1 MHDARA
7 EAMAQA
13 ALVYWGK
20 AAGPP
25 RLIKN
30 RENVVFEARLEG
42 GAHVALR
49 LHRPGYQSRAAV
61 EAELRWCAALA
72 EAGFP
77 APAPV
82 AARNGRLTAMVDRS
96 VVSCVVWLDGAPI
109 GAGDAPLGPDAGAV
123 RAEAEAL
130 GALVARLHGVTD
142 GLDMAGFA
150 RKPWDA
156 DGLLGA
162 RPRWGRFW
170 ENPSLSGEERDALLA
185 AREMARERIAG
196 AVDYGPIHADILR
209 ENVLRGPA
217 GLSLIDFDDCGPG
230 YRLYDLASCIIQGI
244 GDPLLPDFVEGL
256 LAGYRGGRDLPE
268 DQAALLPV
276 FVALR
281 AFASAGWIISRGG
294 ADDPRLRG
302 YAERALVMA
311 RAMQEG
317 RAPWERPI
325 A

>member
-130 GALVARLHGVTD
+130 GALVARLH
-142 GLDMAGFA
+142 FA
-150 RKPWDA
+150 ASPREALRDA
-156 DGLLGA
+156 D
-162 RPRWGRFW
+162 
-170 ENPSLSGEERDALLA
+170 ALVIVTEWKEF
-185 AREMARERIAG
+185 RS
-196 AVDYGPIHADILR
+196 P
-209 ENVLRGPA
+209 
-217 GLSLIDFDDCGPG
+217 DFDAIKSELKQPLIFDG
-230 YRLYDLASCIIQGI
+230 RNLYDPKFVRGMGI
-244 GDPLLPDFVEGL
+244 DYF
-256 LAGYRGGRDLPE
+256 AIGR
-268 DQAALLPV
+268 
-276 FVALR
+276 
-281 AFASAGWIISRGG
+281 
-294 ADDPRLRG
+294 
-302 YAERALVMA
+302 
-311 RAMQEG
+311 
-317 RAPWERPI
+317 
-325 A
+325 